1 MAAMVV
7 PVYIS
12 EAAPIEIRGTL
23 VTTNV
28 LFITMGQFISYCT
41 CLALG
46 SNWRWML
53 MLAGVP
59 SIL

>member
-1 MAAMVV
+1 MVV

-12 EAAPIEIRGTL
+12 EAAPKEIRGTL
-23 VTTNV
+23 VTVNV
-28 LFITMGQFISYCT
+28 LFITGAQFISYLVCI
-41 CLALG
+41 ALG